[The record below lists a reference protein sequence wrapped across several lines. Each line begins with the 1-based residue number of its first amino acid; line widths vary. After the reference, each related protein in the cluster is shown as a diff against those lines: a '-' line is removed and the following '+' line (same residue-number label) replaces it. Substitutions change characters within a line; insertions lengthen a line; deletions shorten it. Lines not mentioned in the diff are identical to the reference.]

1 LRLEDKNMDL
11 YKIRD
16 EINEIIKQKQQEL
29 NLTFDE
35 ESHTYTM
42 MDKEGNLKS
51 DWPSVSKVM
60 KLFYTEFD
68 SDGIA
73 EKKAK
78 GDPMEKMRLLNEW
91 SAAGTY
97 STNMGSRVHYFLEK
111 KSCEMFGLD
120 KEVREPIF
128 EVDFEQTIKGDSM
141 INAGEEYLYL
151 MKEREGV
158 LLDTEIV
165 LGSNELGYVGQP
177 DKKWLFFNKDKT
189 EVGIVVTDWKSNKK
203 KNFEANHFTK
213 KMKYP
218 FNDLDDTALGHYFTQ
233 LPFYGKLF
241 LDMLKGSKYENI
253 KLFGCVVVHLSDDGK
268 YEEYRIPKRV
278 INTILEMDM
287 SHYLTK

>member
-1 LRLEDKNMDL
+1 MNL
-11 YKIRD
+11 YEIRD
-16 EINEIIKQKQQEL
+16 EINEIIKKKQEEL
-29 NLTFDE
+29 QLTFVEDT
-35 ESHTYTM
+35 HTYTM
-42 MDKEGNLKS
+42 LDKKGELRS

-73 EKKAK
+73 EKKAA
-78 GDPMEKMRLLNEW
+78 GDPVEKERLLKEW
-91 SAAGTY
+91 SDAGAY

-111 KSCEMFGLD
+111 KSVEMFGLD

-128 EVDFEQTIKGDSM
+128 EVDFTQILKGDSM
-141 INAGEEYLYL
+141 ISAGGRYLEL
-151 MKEREGV
+151 MLEREGV

-189 EVGIVVTDWKSNKK
+189 EVGIVVTDWKTNKK

-233 LPFYGKLF
+233 LPFYGKLL

-253 KLFGCVVVHLSDDGK
+253 KIYGCIVVHLSDEGE
-268 YEEYRIPKRV
+268 YEEYRVPKQV
-278 INTILEMDM
+278 LNTILDMDM
-287 SHYLTK
+287 SKYLTK

>member
-1 LRLEDKNMDL
+1 MNL
-11 YKIRD
+11 YEIRD
-16 EINEIIKQKQQEL
+16 EINEIIKKKQEEL
-29 NLTFDE
+29 KLTFVEDT
-35 ESHTYTM
+35 HTYTM
-42 MDKEGNLKS
+42 LDKKGELRS

-73 EKKAK
+73 EKKAA
-78 GDPMEKMRLLNEW
+78 GDPVEKDRLLKEW
-91 SAAGTY
+91 SQAGTY

-111 KSCEMFGLD
+111 RSVEMFGLD

-128 EVDFEQTIKGDSM
+128 EVDFTQILKGDSM
-141 INAGEEYLYL
+141 ISAGSRYLEL
-151 MKEREGV
+151 MLEREGV

-189 EVGIVVTDWKSNKK
+189 EVGIVVTDWKTNKK

-213 KMKYP
+213 KMKHP
-218 FNDLDDTALGHYFTQ
+218 FNELDDTALGHYFTQ
-233 LPFYGKLF
+233 LPFYGKLL

-253 KLFGCVVVHLSDDGK
+253 KIYGCIVVHLSDEGE
-268 YEEYRIPKRV
+268 YEEYRVPKQV
-278 INTILEMDM
+278 LNTILDMDM
-287 SHYLTK
+287 SKYLTK

>member
-1 LRLEDKNMDL
+1 MNL
-11 YKIRD
+11 YEIRD
-16 EINEIIKQKQQEL
+16 EINEIIKKKQEEL
-29 NLTFDE
+29 QLTFVEDT
-35 ESHTYTM
+35 HTYTM
-42 MDKEGNLKS
+42 LDKKGELRS

-73 EKKAK
+73 DKKAA
-78 GDPMEKMRLLNEW
+78 GDPVEKERLLKEW
-91 SAAGTY
+91 SQAGTY

-111 KSCEMFGLD
+111 KSVEMFGLN

-128 EVDFEQTIKGDSM
+128 EVDFTQILKGDSM
-141 INAGEEYLYL
+141 ISAGSRYLEL
-151 MKEREGV
+151 MLEREGV

-189 EVGIVVTDWKSNKK
+189 EVGIVVTDWKTNKK

-218 FNDLDDTALGHYFTQ
+218 FNNLDDTALGHYFTQ
-233 LPFYGKLF
+233 LPFYGKLL

-253 KLFGCVVVHLSDDGK
+253 KIYGCIVVHLSDEGE
-268 YEEYRIPKRV
+268 YEEYRVPKQV
-278 INTILEMDM
+278 LNTILDMDM
-287 SHYLTK
+287 SKYLTK

>member
-151 MKEREGV
+151 MKEREGL

>member
-1 LRLEDKNMDL
+1 MNL
-11 YKIRD
+11 YEIRD
-16 EINEIIKQKQQEL
+16 EINEIIKKKQEEL
-29 NLTFDE
+29 QLTFVEDT
-35 ESHTYTM
+35 HTYTM
-42 MDKEGNLKS
+42 LDKKGELRS

-73 EKKAK
+73 EKKAA
-78 GDPMEKMRLLNEW
+78 GDPVEKERLLKEW
-91 SAAGTY
+91 SDAGAY

-111 KSCEMFGLD
+111 KSVEMFGLD

-128 EVDFEQTIKGDSM
+128 EVDFTQILKGDSM
-141 INAGEEYLYL
+141 ISAGGRYLEL
-151 MKEREGV
+151 MLEREGV

-189 EVGIVVTDWKSNKK
+189 EVGIVVTDWKTNKK

-218 FNDLDDTALGHYFTQ
+218 FNDLDDTALGHYYTQ
-233 LPFYGKLF
+233 LPFYGKLL

-253 KLFGCVVVHLSDDGK
+253 KIYGCIVVHLSDEGE
-268 YEEYRIPKRV
+268 YEEYRVPKQV
-278 INTILEMDM
+278 LNTILDMDM
-287 SHYLTK
+287 SKYLTK

>member
-1 LRLEDKNMDL
+1 MDL

-189 EVGIVVTDWKSNKK
+189 EVGIVVTDWKTNRK

>member
-1 LRLEDKNMDL
+1 MNL
-11 YKIRD
+11 YEIRD
-16 EINEIIKQKQQEL
+16 EINEIIKKKQEEL
-29 NLTFDE
+29 QLTFVEDT
-35 ESHTYTM
+35 HTYTM
-42 MDKEGNLKS
+42 LDKKGELRS

-73 EKKAK
+73 EKKAA
-78 GDPMEKMRLLNEW
+78 GDPVEKERLLQEW
-91 SAAGTY
+91 SDAGTY

-111 KSCEMFGLD
+111 KSVEMFGLD

-128 EVDFEQTIKGDSM
+128 EVDFTQILKGDSM
-141 INAGEEYLYL
+141 ISAGGRYLEL
-151 MKEREGV
+151 MLEREGV

-189 EVGIVVTDWKSNKK
+189 EVGIVVTDWKTNKK
-203 KNFEANHFTK
+203 KNFESNHFTK
-213 KMKYP
+213 KMKHP

-233 LPFYGKLF
+233 LPFYGKLL

-253 KLFGCVVVHLSDDGK
+253 KIYGCIVVHLSDEGE
-268 YEEYRIPKRV
+268 YEEYRVPKQV
-278 INTILEMDM
+278 LNTILDMDM
-287 SHYLTK
+287 SKYLTK

>member
-1 LRLEDKNMDL
+1 MDL
-11 YKIRD
+11 YKVRD

-29 NLTFDE
+29 QLTFDE

-42 MDKEGNLKS
+42 IDKEGKLRS

-60 KLFYTEFD
+60 KKFYTEFD

-73 EKKAK
+73 ERKAK
-78 GDPMEKMRLLNEW
+78 GDPVEKQRLLNEW
-91 SAAGTY
+91 SQAGTY

-128 EVDFEQTIKGDSM
+128 EVDFEQTIKGDAM
-141 INAGEEYLYL
+141 IVAGEDYLNL
-151 MKEREGV
+151 MQEREGV
-158 LLDTEIV
+158 ILDTEIV

-189 EVGIVVTDWKSNKK
+189 EIGIVVTDWKTNKK

-218 FNDLDDTALGHYFTQ
+218 FSDLDDTALGHYFTQ

-241 LDMLKGSKYENI
+241 LDMLKGSKYENL
-253 KLFGCVVVHLSDDGK
+253 KLFGCVVVHLSEKGE
-268 YEEYRIPKRV
+268 YEEYRVPKRV

-287 SHYLTK
+287 SDYLTK

>member
-1 LRLEDKNMDL
+1 MNL
-11 YKIRD
+11 YEIRD
-16 EINEIIKQKQQEL
+16 EINEIIKKKQEEL
-29 NLTFDE
+29 QLTFVEDT
-35 ESHTYTM
+35 HTYTM
-42 MDKEGNLKS
+42 LDKKGELRS

-73 EKKAK
+73 EKKAE
-78 GDPMEKMRLLNEW
+78 GDPVEKERLLKEW
-91 SAAGTY
+91 SDAGTY

-111 KSCEMFGLD
+111 KSVEMFGLD

-128 EVDFEQTIKGDSM
+128 EVDFTQILKGDSM
-141 INAGEEYLYL
+141 ISAGGRYLEL
-151 MKEREGV
+151 MLEREGV

-189 EVGIVVTDWKSNKK
+189 EVGIVVTDWKTNKK

-233 LPFYGKLF
+233 LPFYGKLL

-253 KLFGCVVVHLSDDGK
+253 KIYGCIVVHLSDEGE
-268 YEEYRIPKRV
+268 YEEYRVPKQV
-278 INTILEMDM
+278 LNTILDMDM
-287 SHYLTK
+287 SKYLTK

>member
-1 LRLEDKNMDL
+1 MNL
-11 YKIRD
+11 YEIRD
-16 EINEIIKQKQQEL
+16 EINEIIKKKQEEL
-29 NLTFDE
+29 KLTFVEDT
-35 ESHTYTM
+35 HTYTM
-42 MDKEGNLKS
+42 LDNKGELRS
-51 DWPSVSKVM
+51 DWSSVSKVM

-73 EKKAK
+73 EKKAA
-78 GDPMEKMRLLNEW
+78 GDPVEKERLLKEW
-91 SAAGTY
+91 SQAGTY

-111 KSCEMFGLD
+111 KSVEMFGLD

-128 EVDFEQTIKGDSM
+128 EVDFTQILKGDSM
-141 INAGEEYLYL
+141 ISAGNRYLEL
-151 MKEREGV
+151 MKEREGI

-189 EVGIVVTDWKSNKK
+189 EVGIVVTDWKTNKK

-218 FNDLDDTALGHYFTQ
+218 FSDLDDTALGHYFTQ
-233 LPFYGKLF
+233 LPFYGKLL

-253 KLFGCVVVHLSDDGK
+253 KIYGCIVVHLSDEGE
-268 YEEYRIPKRV
+268 YEEYRVPKQV
-278 INTILEMDM
+278 LNTILDMDM
-287 SHYLTK
+287 SKYLTK

>member
-1 LRLEDKNMDL
+1 MDL

-78 GDPMEKMRLLNEW
+78 GDPMEKMRLLKEW